1 MEEWLDV
8 VDENGEPTGK
18 IVERTVAHREGIRH
32 RTAHVWLARER
43 DGRIQ
48 VLLQKRCET
57 KDSHPGCYDMSSGG
71 HIPAG
76 VDYLPSAVREL
87 QEELGVQAEEK
98 ELICCGIR
106 KLYWKDCFH
115 GNLFVDHQVSRV
127 YLLWK
132 DPAEFILQ
140 DTEVEA
146 VRWMDFEDCMEAV
159 KRGTISHC
167 IALEELQMLR
177 NKFCIKKD

>member
-8 VDENGEPTGK
+8 VDENGEPTVK

-140 DTEVEA
+140 ECLLIL
-146 VRWMDFEDCMEAV
+146 FF
-159 KRGTISHC
+159 
-167 IALEELQMLR
+167 
-177 NKFCIKKD
+177 N